1 VLPTAADATVTR
13 KVNHAIV
20 AFEVNDIDATT
31 SSG

>member
-13 KVNHAIV
+13 KVNDAIV
-20 AFEVNDIDATT
+20 AFEMDDIDAAT